1 MDLVVSKVLKK
12 ILSRFIRSCPDL
24 GSGNDIKIGTNS
36 SLKLHEIQ
44 LKEVVIASMLGFPR
58 KIKLMN
64 AQCSEMNV
72 NVPLSILS
80 KPIDIVINGV
90 KVFAQERDNVPEVEI
105 EQKDLYQVLIHQHVN
120 IINFYCYII
129 NIFILISLD
138 YLFYLLNDYKL

>member
-44 LKEVVIASMLGFPR
+44 LKEAVIASMLGFPR

-90 KVFAQERDNVPEVEI
+90 KVFANEKTALDDKTIQA
-105 EQKDLYQVLIHQHVN
+105 N
-120 IINFYCYII
+120 IRKIRKA
-129 NIFILISLD
+129 
-138 YLFYLLNDYKL
+138 LLK